1 MVLKK
6 HTRGICVV
14 ALCLAV
20 FCTLAGC
27 APDLGNIENS
37 EDFYK
42 KFPTVDFVGSDLE
55 VVNKKSEDF
64 YNDEAVND
72 FNRKDFE
79 SPVAG
84 DAYKYMAVFAGESV
98 SVEEF
103 AIYVRSDK
111 DVTFSVCVY
120 VKNGLPETIA
130 TGGESD
136 FEKYTDSET
145 GEEKTRLKEFDE
157 PQKSDAVATKTVSLK
172 KDEWTA
178 LYIRSFD
185 VSDNNKNVV
194 SIVNGE
200 CLLFQFVNNCVAYD
214 NDGNLIEN
222 EYPSANVSFT
232 AMLIRVG

>member
-6 HTRGICVV
+6 HLGGICFV
-14 ALCLAV
+14 ALCTV
-20 FCTLAGC
+20 VCCTLAGC

-42 KFPTVDFVGSDLE
+42 KFPTVDFVGSDLA
-55 VVNKKSEDF
+55 VVDKKSEDF
-64 YNDEAVND
+64 YNDAAVND

-79 SPVAG
+79 SPVES
-84 DAYKYMAVFAGESV
+84 DAYKYMAVFAGENV

-103 AIYVRSDK
+103 AIYVRSDE
-111 DVTFSVCVY
+111 DVTLGVCVY
-120 VKNGLPETIA
+120 VKNGLPEIIA

-145 GEEKTRLKEFDE
+145 GEEKTKLKEFDE
-157 PQKSDAVATKTVSLK
+157 PQKSDAAATKTVSLK
-172 KDEWTA
+172 KGEWTV

-185 VSDNNKNVV
+185 VPDNNKNAAEL
-194 SIVNGE
+194 IKDE
-200 CLLFQFVNNCVAYD
+200 CLLFQFVNNCVEYD
-214 NDGNLIEN
+214 ADGNLIEN
-222 EYPSANVSFT
+222 EYASVKVSFT